1 MQRLK
6 LHGAGVVSA
15 VASGWLVEVQNVA
28 HVSAW
33 AASRCSSLLPQCSD
47 KEVGLIG

>member
-6 LHGAGVVSA
+6 LHGAGAVSSA
-15 VASGWLVEVQNVA
+15 ASGLIVEVQNVA

-33 AASRCSSLLPQCSD
+33 VASSFLPQSND